1 MNKFKT
7 GDKVICNG
15 NNDAYVL
22 GYYSDKMVEVR
33 LWSGSRH
40 VGDTCVHENNLI
52 SKEVTQWKT
61 TRTNYTSQNQL
72 NHGTI

>member
-22 GYYSDKMVEVR
+22 GYYEDKMVEVR

-40 VGDTCVHENNLI
+40 IGDVCTHENDLTT
-52 SKEVTQWKT
+52 KEVTQ
-61 TRTNYTSQNQL
+61 
-72 NHGTI
+72 

>member
-7 GDKVICNG
+7 GDKVIFNGDKVICNG

-22 GYYSDKMVEVR
+22 GYYTDKMVEVR

-40 VGDTCVHENNLI
+40 VGDTCVHENDLI
-52 SKEVTQWKT
+52 SKEVA
-61 TRTNYTSQNQL
+61 
-72 NHGTI
+72 

>member
-22 GYYSDKMVEVR
+22 GYYTDKMVEVR

-52 SKEVTQWKT
+52 SKEVTQ
-61 TRTNYTSQNQL
+61 
-72 NHGTI
+72 

>member
-1 MNKFKT
+1 MYKFKT

-22 GYYSDKMVEVR
+22 GYYTDKMVEVR

-40 VGDTCVHENNLI
+40 VGDTCVHENDLI
-52 SKEVTQWKT
+52 SKEVA
-61 TRTNYTSQNQL
+61 
-72 NHGTI
+72 